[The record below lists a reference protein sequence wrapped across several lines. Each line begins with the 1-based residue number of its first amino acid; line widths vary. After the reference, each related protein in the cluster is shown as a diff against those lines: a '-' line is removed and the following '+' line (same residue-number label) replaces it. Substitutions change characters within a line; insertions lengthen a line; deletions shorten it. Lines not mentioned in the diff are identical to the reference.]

1 MACIPQSARSPCSN
15 GTSDKRQL
23 ELLNTKW
30 KETSMTATPKE
41 SAPDREILLVGPYGV
56 LGTGVIDAVA
66 VATNPAWRITTAAR
80 RPAPKYRTQTPPRH
94 ISVDLMDREGTIK
107 AFSNLDTVTDL
118 VYAAYIEKPTMAET
132 VEPNARMLTNTLEAL
147 AARSVPLRRIVLSGG
162 AKSYGF
168 SLGSFNA
175 PAKESEPRLIAPVHY
190 HQQEDIVADWSSKNR
205 ANWTVLRPHL
215 VMGPSLNSP
224 MNLVTSLAAYAAM
237 SRELGLPLRFPG
249 RREGWNT
256 LQETADA
263 ELFGRA
269 TLWALGEDK
278 ARNEIFN
285 VSNGDVYRW
294 RQLWNELAAFYDL
307 PVAEPLAMSTVSE
320 MSEKGPLWD
329 SIVARYGLH
338 ATPYEQIAN
347 WSFVDWMLNFGDETI
362 LSTIK
367 IRKAG
372 FADCIDT
379 HESFRRQLTKLR
391 ELRIIP

>member
-1 MACIPQSARSPCSN
+1 M
-15 GTSDKRQL
+15 
-23 ELLNTKW
+23 TKIS
-30 KETSMTATPKE
+30 EQATPK
-41 SAPDREILLVGPYGV
+41 REILVVGPYGV
-56 LGTGVIDAVA
+56 LGTGVLDAA
-66 VATNPAWRITTAAR
+66 AENPSWRVTTAAR
-80 RPAPKYRTQTPPRH
+80 RPAPTYRPNTAYRH
-94 ISVDLMDREGTIK
+94 ISVDLMDREGTIET
-107 AFSNLDTVTDL
+107 FSQLSSVTDL
-118 VYAAYIEKPTMAET
+118 VFAAYVEMPTMAET
-132 VEPNARMLTNTLEAL
+132 VEPNARMLTNTLDAL
-147 AARSVPLRRIVLSGG
+147 AARNVPLRRIVLAGG

-168 SLGSFNA
+168 SLGAFNA
-175 PAKESEPRLIAPVHY
+175 PAKETEPRLIAPIHY
-190 HQQEDIVADWSSKNR
+190 HQQEDIVAEWAGKNG
-205 ANWTVLRPHL
+205 ASWTVLRPHL

-224 MNLVTSLAAYAAM
+224 MNLVTSLATYAAM

-256 LQETADA
+256 LQDTADA

-347 WSFVDWMLNFGDETI
+347 WSFVDWMLNFGEEVT

-367 IRKAG
+367 IRQAG

-379 HESFRRQLTKLR
+379 HQSFKRQLTRLR
-391 ELRIIP
+391 NMRIIP